1 MHRQVLDGYCRML
14 SSRVRQPAFHPD
26 AAQEVVDLDAPS
38 VISFVRTSVDGRQ
51 RILVVA
57 NVADT
62 TAVVHVPRPFEQYC
76 VRELFCAGTAWQTKD
91 RLSVSPAGMA
101 WLTRTE

>member
-1 MHRQVLDGYCRML
+1 ML

-26 AAQEVVDLDAPS
+26 AAQEVVDLDSPS

-51 RILVVA
+51 RNPLVVT

-62 TAVVHVPRPFEQYC
+62 TTVVHVPQPFEQNRC
-76 VRELFCAGTAWQTKD
+76 
-91 RLSVSPAGMA
+91 
-101 WLTRTE
+101 